1 LSAYQT
7 YLTAFALATD
17 LPRAL
22 PARLRRVL
30 GIVGDAA
37 RFAEG
42 LGGGERGRAGGGAGE
57 DPGGRAGGGRG
68 GGSLH
73 SALNS

>member
-7 YLTAFALATD
+7 YLLAFALATD
-17 LPRAL
+17 PPRAP

-37 RFAEG
+37 QFAEG
-42 LGGGERGRAGGGAGE
+42 LGGGERGRVGGGGGE
-57 DPGGRAGGGRG
+57 DPGGRVGGGGG
-68 GGSLH
+68 GGSLR